1 MMELKHILVVRKLNT
16 NINNM
21 KKVNKNTEL
30 SDTDKK
36 LHKKKQ
42 NSDVSDSIIFNEFIA
57 DEKYI
62 DWYLKNNEELNM
74 ESYEDG
80 DIY

>member
-1 MMELKHILVVRKLNT
+1 
-16 NINNM
+16 M
-21 KKVNKNTEL
+21 KKVNKKTKLDN
-30 SDTDKK
+30 TDKK